1 MNGDRNQA
9 RRWPRSSSAPIEP
22 STERLIQ
29 RARRA
34 ARLSPAEELECIRA
48 WQTHA
53 DRRAAAVIV
62 EANLR
67 HVVFKALE
75 FRNYGIPVADLI
87 SEGNVGLMTALARFD
102 ESKGVRFAT
111 YAVHWIRA
119 HVVLAVMSSWSL
131 VSGARGALS
140 SRVFFRLRRERAR
153 LTALAGEGDVVALL
167 AERFGVSEQ
176 RMQEMLMQID
186 QRVVSLDRGASETDA
201 MPELASDDDQERAL
215 ASRQL
220 EHRLERAIEGAR
232 PTLSERETFILDRR
246 LMADPDEELSLGQ
259 ISSHFGVSRERVRQL
274 ELRTRAKL
282 LTRAMSDGALD
293 VRAA

>member
-1 MNGDRNQA
+1 MNIDPN
-9 RRWPRSSSAPIEP
+9 
-22 STERLIQ
+22 TERLIQ

-34 ARLSPAEELECIRA
+34 PRLSAAEELACIRA
-48 WQTHA
+48 WQTQG
-53 DRRAAAVIV
+53 DRRAAAAIV
-62 EANLR
+62 EANQR

-102 ESKGVRFAT
+102 ETKGVRFAT
-111 YAVHWIRA
+111 YAVYWIRA

-153 LTALAGEGDVVALL
+153 LTALEGEGGGVVKAL
-167 AERFGVSEQ
+167 AERFGVSEP

-186 QRVVSLDRGASETDA
+186 HRVVSLERGANEPDDA
-201 MPELASDDDQERAL
+201 FEVASDDDQERAL
-215 ASRQL
+215 ASRQAEL
-220 EHRLERAIEGAR
+220 RLERAIESAR
-232 PTLSERETFILDRR
+232 PTLSARETFILERR
-246 LMADPDEELSLGQ
+246 LMADPDDELSLGQ
-259 ISSHFGVSRERVRQL
+259 ISTHFGVSRERVRQL
-274 ELRTRAKL
+274 EMRTRAKL
-282 LTRAMSDGALD
+282 LSSAVSDGVD

>member
-1 MNGDRNQA
+1 MNSDDTQA
-9 RRWPRSSSAPIEP
+9 RRWPKSSATPIDP

-34 ARLSPAEELECIRA
+34 ARLSAAEELECIRA
-48 WQTHA
+48 WQTQH

-102 ESKGVRFAT
+102 ETKGVRFAT

-153 LTALAGEGDVVALL
+153 LAALEGEGDMVTSL
-167 AERFGVSEQ
+167 AERFGVSEP

-186 QRVVSLDRGASETDA
+186 SRVVSLDHGASDTDEA
-201 MPELASDDDQERAL
+201 LELATDDDQERAL

-220 EHRLERAIEGAR
+220 EVRLERAIDRAR
-232 PTLSERETFILDRR
+232 PTLTARETFILDRR
-246 LMADPDEELSLGQ
+246 LMADPDDELSLGQ
-259 ISSHFGVSRERVRQL
+259 IGSHFGVSRERVRQL
-274 ELRTRAKL
+274 EMRTRAKL
-282 LTRAMSDGALD
+282 LTRAMSDED